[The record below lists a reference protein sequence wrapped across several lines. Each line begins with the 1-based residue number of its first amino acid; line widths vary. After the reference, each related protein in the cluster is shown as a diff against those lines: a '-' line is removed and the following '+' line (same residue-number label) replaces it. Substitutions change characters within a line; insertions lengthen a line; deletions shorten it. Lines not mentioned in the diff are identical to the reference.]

1 MKPADRGG
9 PRRRPAWPAL
19 LQIAQEEVGRLLRAL
34 PDELQ
39 AAARSLPVLYQPR
52 PDPRAHGADVARDT
66 LGFFVGTPFAT
77 TESAPGELAGHVILF
92 LENLWAEAA
101 GDEQVYREEVRATY
115 LHELGHFL
123 GLDEW
128 DLEDRGL

>member
-1 MKPADRGG
+1 MKRPDRGG
-9 PRRRPAWPAL
+9 PGRRPVWAVL
-19 LQIAQEEVGRLLRAL
+19 LQIAEEEVQQLVRAL
-34 PDELQ
+34 PEELR
-39 AAARSLPVLYQPR
+39 ATARSLPVLYQPR

-66 LGFFVGTPFAT
+66 LGVFVGTPFAT
-77 TESAPGELAGHVILF
+77 TETAPGELAGHVILF

-123 GLDEW
+123 GLDEP

>member
-1 MKPADRGG
+1 MKPPERGRPG
-9 PRRRPAWPAL
+9 LRPAWPVL
-19 LQIAQEEVGRLLRAL
+19 LQIAEEEVHQLVRAL
-34 PDELQ
+34 PAELQ
-39 AAARSLPVLYQPR
+39 ATAQSLPVVYQPR

-92 LENLWAEAA
+92 LENLWTEAA

-123 GLDEW
+123 GLDEL